1 MLQRVMALALLGLFA
16 LGICV
21 FSAGGASW
29 ATDDADDATPEEHD
43 RFMAAKLVSSQNIL
57 SDLTHGDFES
67 LEENARR
74 MQVISLLQQWLRDTD
89 FEHKSEYEGQIN
101 AFDFA
106 TKELIRHASD
116 HNTEGVLQAYLDMTT
131 SCVHCHELIREP
143 LEE

>member
-1 MLQRVMALALLGLFA
+1 MSSRLIAVALTGLVA
-16 LGICV
+16 LGALGFAV
-21 FSAGGASW
+21 GDDDSDE
-29 ATDDADDATPEEHD
+29 ATQEEHD

-67 LEENARR
+67 LEGNARR
-74 MQVISLLQQWLRDTD
+74 MQVISLLQQWMRDTN

-116 HNTEGVLQAYLDMTT
+116 QNIEGALQAYLDMTT
-131 SCVHCHELIREP
+131 SCVHCHELIRDP
-143 LEE
+143 LE